1 MFSFEDFT
9 AKSVATAVTETG
21 KLQKVSVSVT
31 RAMTGV
37 FVAMLAANPTLSVK
51 AASVM
56 IGDKVP
62 LSKLPG
68 VASKAKSE
76 ARAFFEDDANAKAL
90 RAAIHDPSALNT
102 ETFNEAV
109 ASYVA
114 SINPR
119 KWVEEKKAAEKALKS
134 GQADNAAAGQRA
146 LGDDETATLDVVDGE
161 LVILNPGF
169 DPVLDAQTSALKAI
183 ALLVEMQESDATLAA
198 LYAIFDAASA
208 AVGAEV
214 QQAVAA

>member
-90 RAAIHDPSALNT
+90 RAAIHNPSAMNA

-134 GQADNAAAGQRA
+134 ASADNAAAGARA
-146 LGDDETATLDVVDGE
+146 LGDDEVATLDVLEGE
-161 LVILNPGF
+161 LVVLNPAYS
-169 DPVLDAQTSALKAI
+169 PVLDAQTDALKAI
-183 ALLVEMQESDATLAA
+183 ARLVAMEDMDAIDA
-198 LYAIFDAASA
+198 LYAILDAAVA

-214 QQAVAA
+214 QQAEVA